1 MIIERV
7 DNLGFHGDN
16 KYYLFSDFNVNN
28 FEELLALGH
37 TEISKQADWHGLE
50 QSLRYSEM
58 FAKAFSQATEKGFN
72 LFTTTLVNGKLG
84 HASEGALQFAFSVL
98 GVEWT
103 ESEKTAIN
111 QILESHNFVTRV

>member
-1 MIIERV
+1 MKIERV

-16 KYYLFSDFNVNN
+16 KYYLFSDFGINS

-37 TEISKQADWHGLE
+37 TEIPKSPNWHGLE
-50 QSLRYSEM
+50 QSLRYSDM
-58 FAKAFSQATEKGFN
+58 FAKAFMQATEKGFN

-103 ESEKTAIN
+103 EAEKSAIN
-111 QILESHNFVTRV
+111 QILESHNFVTRI